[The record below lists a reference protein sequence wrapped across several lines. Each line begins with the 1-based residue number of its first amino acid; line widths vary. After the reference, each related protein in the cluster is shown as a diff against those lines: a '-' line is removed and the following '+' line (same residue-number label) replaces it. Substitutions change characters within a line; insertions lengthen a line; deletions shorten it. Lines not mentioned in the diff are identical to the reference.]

1 MAIRKKT
8 TTKKAPIRKK
18 KAKAEHITARSI
30 TLEDA
35 HGKPRIF
42 MDAGDGDGYATIC
55 LFGEGERSIQI
66 CTAANG
72 GLHISLMGQ
81 NCSVSATL
89 GMTEGDEAGISILDH
104 TGKYGTVLGS
114 TAKAGEH
121 KLAMFRDGVQYSTST
136 AEVKS

>member
-8 TTKKAPIRKK
+8 TKKAPTR

-42 MDAGDGDGYATIC
+42 MDAGEGDGYATIC

-104 TGKYGTVLGS
+104 TGRYGTVLGS

-121 KLAMFRDGVQYSTST
+121 KLAMFRDGVQYWSS
-136 AEVKS
+136 APAAKS